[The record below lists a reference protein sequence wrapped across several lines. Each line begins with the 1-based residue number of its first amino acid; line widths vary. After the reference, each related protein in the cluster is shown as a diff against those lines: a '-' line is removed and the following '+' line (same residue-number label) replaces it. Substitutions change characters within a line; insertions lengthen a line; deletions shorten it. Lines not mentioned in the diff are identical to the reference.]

1 MRVARTS
8 PPRCTESS
16 RRCRP
21 RDRCRNSNCGFQ
33 DALWTVSICRTT
45 TAWPRSAP
53 SRRRARSPTETIPN
67 YLIGIGV
74 IGLTVTCSIAGL
86 VLVRR
91 TVSLEVLQSNHE
103 VASAKFQVMGTLYA
117 VLIAFAVV
125 IVWQQF
131 QSAGATVAHE
141 AAKIANLYRDAGEY
155 PEADRVRFRRQL
167 LAYADAVASEEWDA
181 MASGGESERAREEY
195 NKLWDIYREI
205 RPRDL
210 ADIATANETLRR
222 MNELSENRLERLL
235 HSNASIHPALW
246 VALIAVG
253 ALIIAFSYFFG
264 TRNLASQILMTTFF
278 SGTLGLILFVIIVL
292 SHPYKGYGRVSPEPF
307 VNMLTRLRALTP

>member
-1 MRVARTS
+1 SHPYLGDRRHARRRVLT
-8 PPRCTESS
+8 
-16 RRCRP
+16 
-21 RDRCRNSNCGFQ
+21 DRGRNSKREFP

-45 TAWPRSAP
+45 TAWPTSPP

-74 IGLTVTCSIAGL
+74 IGLTVTCSVAGL

-141 AAKIANLYRDAGEY
+141 AAKITNLYR
-155 PEADRVRFRRQL
+155 
-167 LAYADAVASEEWDA
+167 
-181 MASGGESERAREEY
+181 
-195 NKLWDIYREI
+195 
-205 RPRDL
+205 
-210 ADIATANETLRR
+210 
-222 MNELSENRLERLL
+222 
-235 HSNASIHPALW
+235 
-246 VALIAVG
+246 
-253 ALIIAFSYFFG
+253 
-264 TRNLASQILMTTFF
+264 
-278 SGTLGLILFVIIVL
+278 
-292 SHPYKGYGRVSPEPF
+292 
-307 VNMLTRLRALTP
+307 